1 MVLFYGE
8 SYRRPQKGTQGNGR
22 GDTYEIYTYVFK
34 KEQCAECPYREQC
47 IGKVKGKAKK
57 LRVTTSAPI
66 FYQISQEQKKPEFKE
81 KYKKRASIEWKNA
94 EMKHL
99 HGMARARGWGKRS
112 VTFQIKLTAIA
123 VNLKRIAAIM
133 VKQEAETGVNA
144 LPDTAFISVLNGIL
158 HAFPIC
164 RVNRNRLVAV

>member
-1 MVLFYGE
+1 
-8 SYRRPQKGTQGNGR
+8 
-22 GDTYEIYTYVFK
+22 IYTYVFK
-34 KEQCAECPYREQC
+34 KDQCTDCPYRDRC
-47 IGKVKGKAKK
+47 IGKTKGKAKK
-57 LRVTTSAPI
+57 LRVTASAPI
-66 FYQISQEQKKPEFKE
+66 FYEINQEQKKPEFKE

-133 VKQEAETGVNA
+133 AKQEAESGCNA
-144 LPDTAFISVLNGIL
+144 LP
-158 HAFPIC
+158 
-164 RVNRNRLVAV
+164 VAVGYTYFNDILSSFLLVRLKQVRLIAY